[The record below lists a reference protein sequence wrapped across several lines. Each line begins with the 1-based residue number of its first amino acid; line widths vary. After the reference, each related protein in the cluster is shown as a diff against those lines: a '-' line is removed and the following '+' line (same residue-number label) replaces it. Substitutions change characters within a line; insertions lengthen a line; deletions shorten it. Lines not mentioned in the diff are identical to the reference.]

1 MSYSYDYV
9 NRLMNADHNGSPE
22 YDASYTYDVIGR
34 ITYKKEGTG
43 IKPDYKYF
51 AGTSRLRNTDGS
63 DDNKYL
69 YDKNGNMVVDVAKK
83 MVIEYDWRDMPV
95 AFRFYDALPGTLP
108 WDNSKGTFTG
118 DPKTYVEANGGTL
131 VSQVVMLYDASGNR
145 VLKMEGK

>member
-83 MVIEYDWRDMPV
+83 MVIEYDWRDMPIT
-95 AFRFYDALPGTLP
+95 FRFYNELPETYPLIGPGTF
-108 WDNSKGTFTG
+108 DG
-118 DPKTYVEANGGTL
+118 DPKAYVESQGKTL